1 LWSLVV
7 VLVDQLPVLPLGLLE
22 LVVARVVLGLVLDCR
37 FLEVYQLLLVLA
49 VEEIKNLI
57 MEIMDPHQ
65 YFPL

>member
-7 VLVDQLPVLPLGLLE
+7 VLVARLLIPHPG
-22 LVVARVVLGLVLDCR
+22 LVVAAAVRVVLGLVLDCQ
-37 FLEVYQLLLVLA
+37 FLEVYQLLLVLV